1 MHNRPDDKLIRIGV
15 LYDGGYLQV
24 VSDYYKYHHE
34 RRARLSIRGVH
45 EFIEAEVAGEEGV
58 DKRYCHV
65 VDAHYFRGRFSLDDA
80 VAKGKLEGERAF
92 DDVLI
97 RENVVTHYLPR
108 NDARDEKGI
117 DVWLA
122 LEAYELAVFKGFNVL
137 VLVACDGDYLPLVRK
152 LNALGTRVMLLAW
165 EFDFT
170 DDFGRRR
177 ETRTAQVLLKEATYP
192 IRMNERIDA
201 LTAVDDQLINN
212 LFIDASADFAPSAM
226 AGSVSAI
233 DASDPPGRTGHVVEL
248 RRDRHFGIIDD
259 GEQTW
264 LFLSTE
270 TVSPSFDQLREDDPV
285 RFNLIPNPAK
295 PGQMMAGQ
303 VTLIGG
309 SQRHDHDAQFE
320 EDTEDEAGDEELA
333 SENEYERD
341 DEPIGSESGR

>member
-1 MHNRPDDKLIRIGV
+1 MHLRPDSKLVRIGV
-15 LYDGGYLQV
+15 LYDGGYLQI
-24 VSDYYKYHHE
+24 VSDYYRYHHK
-34 RRARLSIRGVH
+34 RNARLSIRGLH
-45 EFIEAEVAGEEGV
+45 EFIEAEVAREEGV
-58 DKRYCHV
+58 DQRYCHV
-65 VDAHYFRGRFSLDDA
+65 VDAHYFRGRFSLDDT

-152 LNALGTRVMLLAW
+152 LNALGTRVMVLAW

-170 DDFGRRR
+170 DDNGRRR

-192 IRMNERIDA
+192 IRMNDRIDA
-201 LTAVDDQLINN
+201 LDEADDPLLKN
-212 LFIDASADFAPSAM
+212 LFIESLPEYGAPSSASAFTPNSSSEHDSA
-226 AGSVSAI
+226 V
-233 DASDPPGRTGHVVEL
+233 DRPTRTGRIAVL

-259 GEQTW
+259 SDSTW

-270 TVSPSFDQLREDDPV
+270 TLAPGYDQLREDDIV
-285 RFNLIPNPAK
+285 RFTLIPNPAK
-295 PGQMMAGQ
+295 PGQLMAGQ
-303 VTLIGG
+303 VTRIG
-309 SQRHDHDAQFE
+309 SDDE
-320 EDTEDEAGDEELA
+320 EDQDEHDEQVDA
-333 SENEYERD
+333 SELDEREAEFV
-341 DEPIGSESGR
+341 DERS